1 MRPPARTGCWTAVRS
16 GECDA
21 GESDDVIPS
30 LTLSSEIGESA
41 PSVAETPFLS
51 PLVPTPPLF
60 WPLKDSFNDCDDAP
74 PPVPVDRPG
83 DESLDSPIQPRGA
96 TTRSTP
102 FSIAS
107 ALFVAPRNAY
117 LYLTGRSSGAT
128 SKSSHHVRVAS
139 SRFMTGARSFSHP
152 PSAAQSPVAVSRWP
166 GSSRSVRTSRRM
178 RMKSRDCGGS
188 IASEARVPASAS
200 AAAAC
205 VEGSGNASSARST
218 VLPDPSSSATSRKD
232 SRAKRFSG
240 CD

>member
-41 PSVAETPFLS
+41 PSVAETGP
-51 PLVPTPPLF
+51 PLVPTPF
-60 WPLKDSFNDCDDAP
+60 WPLPSLNDCDDAP

-166 GSSRSVRTSRRM
+166 GSSRSVRTSRRT

-188 IASEARVPASAS
+188 MASDARVPASAS
-200 AAAAC
+200 AAGVG

-218 VLPDPSSSATSRKD
+218 FLPDPSSSATSRKD